1 MAFFDWF
8 SSAPKVVDNVLDK
21 DNGLI
26 SQVGGWIGRMNLTPE
41 EVMIQN
47 AKTVNSVQDFVKD
60 TLDESTERS
69 KSRRGIVEKWIKVQL
84 SLVLM
89 VCICAPFDMVLAKF
103 YFELATS
110 ALMAM
115 GTTSIIIFHF
125 GSHGLARFKRKKP

>member
-1 MAFFDWF
+1 MSWLNWF
-8 SSAPKVVDNVLDK
+8 KSAPKIVDDVLDK

-26 SQVGGWIGRMNLTPE
+26 SQVGGWIGRMDLTPE

-47 AKTVNSVQDFVKD
+47 AKTVSSVQEFVKD

-69 KSRRGIVEKWIKVQL
+69 KSRRAIVEKWIKVQL

-110 ALMAM
+110 WLMVM

-125 GSHGLARFKRKKP
+125 GSHGLARFKKK

>member
-1 MAFFDWF
+1 MSWLNWF
-8 SSAPKVVDNVLDK
+8 KSAPKIVDDVLDK

-26 SQVGGWIGRMNLTPE
+26 SQVGGWIGRMDLTPE

-47 AKTVNSVQDFVKD
+47 AKTVSSVQEFVKD

-69 KSRRGIVEKWIKVQL
+69 KSRRAIVEKWIKVQL

-103 YFELATS
+103 YFDLATS
-110 ALMAM
+110 WLMVM

-125 GSHGLARFKRKKP
+125 GSHGIARFKKK

>member
-1 MAFFDWF
+1 MSFLGWF
-8 SSAPKVVDNVLDK
+8 KSAPKVADDVLDK

-26 SQVGGWIGRMNLTPE
+26 SQVGGWIGRMDLTPE

-47 AKTVNSVQDFVKD
+47 AKTVDSVQEFVKA

-69 KSRRGIVEKWIKVQL
+69 KSRRSIVEKWIKVQL

-125 GSHGLARFKRKKP
+125 GSHGLARFKKK